1 MNDTTHLPQD
11 KALDFR
17 EFRVESIS
25 LISGGGE
32 TIDIARLVLEI
43 TLRQD
48 IFTNY
53 INGECLVS
61 DGVDLINQQG
71 VHGSE
76 FLYLNL
82 KEPGTSYQVRKAFR
96 IYKISGREPAKNNSQ
111 TYKIHFVSDE
121 MVASSTKRIS
131 RAYSDRTISDI
142 VKDILSKELAVT
154 KVNVDDTDTGTNLVI
169 PSLRPTEAL
178 NWLASR
184 ATNGNDQFAYLFYEN
199 LDGFN
204 FRSLQSMY
212 EDKEVNSKP
221 FVYEYS
227 TVEKTLEDHQY
238 YLDAFT
244 FKRDF
249 DILTLIRNGGLGIH
263 FTGFDPIRRT
273 ITINEYSVKDIPKM
287 YDIPP
292 IVNFDYDGTS
302 HYQASSAYQV
312 VYPQT
317 TEFAGNK
324 ATQSEIWM
332 KRVMSIALLSNSL
345 LELVM
350 PGNMSLQAGKPINID
365 FKYMIT
371 PTTQN
376 MKDEVRSGKYLVT
389 AVVHRFNVMQ
399 SQFDS
404 VLICGRDSLPVAPVK
419 PKTDL
424 PLSIRKLSK

>member
-1 MNDTTHLPQD
+1 MNDVTRLPQD
-11 KALDFR
+11 QALDFR
-17 EFRVESIS
+17 EFRAESIS
-25 LISGGGE
+25 LIGGGGDM
-32 TIDIARLVLEI
+32 IDISRLVLEI

-61 DGVDLINQQG
+61 DGVDLMNLQG
-71 VHGSE
+71 IHGSE
-76 FLYLNL
+76 FLYLHL
-82 KEPGTSYQVRKAFR
+82 KEPGSTYKIKKAFR
-96 IYKISGREPAKNNSQ
+96 IYKISGREAAKNNSQ
-111 TYKIHFVSDE
+111 VYTLHFVSDE

-154 KVNVDDTDTGTNLVI
+154 NTIVDDTDTGTNLVI

-184 ATNGNDQFAYLFYEN
+184 ATNGDDSFAYLFYEN

-227 TVEKTLEDHQY
+227 TVERTLADHQY

-249 DILTLIRNGGLGIH
+249 DVLTLIRNGGLGIH

-273 ITINEYSVKDIPKM
+273 ININEYSVKDIPKM

-292 IVNFDYDGTS
+292 IVNFDYDGTP
-302 HYQASSAYQV
+302 HYDASSAYQV

-324 ATQSEIWM
+324 PIQSEIWM
-332 KRVMSIALLSNSL
+332 KRVMSVALLSNSL

-350 PGNMSLQAGKPINID
+350 PGNMSLQAGKPINVQ

-371 PTTQN
+371 PTTDN
-376 MKDEVRSGKYLVT
+376 MTDNVRSGKYLVT
-389 AVVHRFNVMQ
+389 AVVHRFNVLE

-404 VLICGRDSLPVAPVK
+404 VLVCGRDSLPVAPVK

-424 PLSIRKLSK
+424 PFSIRKLSK